1 MFLKKVLSIAT
12 AAAMAINIASVPFN
26 VLAQELPV
34 QSVVNTTIEGK
45 VNATA
50 KVSKLTAYGTEFEAA
65 YDNNYRMPNSNVKEI
80 TTNAGS
86 YSGTKLEYILDNQP
100 NTHWETDKN
109 NSDTFTN
116 ELIFELEEADV
127 LDRIGFL
134 ARSVNQKGFPEE
146 FEIYASETSD
156 GETFQLV
163 ASGTA
168 VKTSD
173 FVEFKFEPTSF
184 KRIKFKFKKANIDRP
199 FAAEFRFYK
208 EDVLADQ
215 MARLFTDSSKNQ
227 VSADFDTVEKLN
239 QFEDDVK
246 SHPLYEQFKEDIENA
261 KYVLSTQKIEATTA
275 VTKTFGHY
283 ANTKYAELFRMDYDN
298 IESINNNAG
307 HYSNAVIGKA
317 VDGNLDTYWE
327 TNKGNT
333 STFSNEVEVT
343 FKDLVT
349 LDRVMYGARKSDR
362 KGFAEEFEIY
372 ASQTS
377 QGDTYQLLATGQHI
391 MEAGLI
397 EAKFAPT
404 TFKRIKF
411 KFKKSN
417 QNWATLS
424 ELAFYKEDVIQNKV
438 QSIFTDNTMS
448 AVTDE
453 YRTLNQVIVLEKEAK
468 SHPLYETYREGFEL
482 AKRIVKGELVTEG
495 RIIEA
500 EQHGDMVSHA
510 QQNLKMPYGTNNQ
523 PTGIA
528 VKAGEKITVYVDAD
542 ASGQLPQLVFT
553 QQEGSW
559 NAWAR
564 SVNLKPGKNEF
575 TVPTI
580 YTGNV
585 TQGGPLYIVNPYTPE
600 QQKKAP
606 VIRIEGGE
614 RFPIFTKTTN
624 PEEFKTFLTDYN
636 SRLNADVA
644 AHPDVKERD
653 LIDVVEIVSDRII
666 FTGTASAAYKQYIN
680 GNHDPLKTV
689 TGYDVWISKV
699 FDFSGLDESSE
710 VHDPK
715 YIRENIRLMQP
726 YGAMYAAGN
735 HTGIQRG
742 TVPFMFSDFSTTYP
756 GWGLT
761 HEIGHRMAVG
771 VREYGEVTNNMVSM
785 AMSVSYNSIDNRIPF
800 EKMYNYLVE
809 ENKSVMSNLSLQERL
824 GAFWQL
830 EIAHPGYW
838 VELNKYYRERS
849 VSLPNGDHSKQQYL
863 IQFSSEVLNMDLSS
877 YFARHGFT
885 VSDETK
891 EEVSQYPAPKKIWY
905 LNNSVVGYEGTG
917 FTADASV
924 NVNVARNEAN
934 QTNTLMLGIETT
946 NKNHLLGYEIIRN
959 GTLIGFTS
967 NATFVDQ
974 NVDVKENYTYEV
986 VAYDKKLNSLKR
998 VEVKSF
1004 KPTISIENQLTLKIN
1019 QQFDPID
1026 YVQVVDYQGNNIT
1039 EDVTITSN
1047 VDITKKGNYEIVYTV
1062 NSNGVTEAKT
1072 TQVTVTSDFEYA
1084 SDIIPVSMNIAWG
1097 GYKKD
1102 KSPSGGAIGLVRQG
1116 LEITYPKGIG
1126 AHAKSEVVYN
1136 IDGKGFDFFE
1146 SYIGIDQAVR
1156 GQGSSARF
1164 EIWVD
1169 GKKQYVSDV
1178 VGSNTGS
1185 EFVKIPLTGGKEVKL
1200 ITTDAGT
1207 NGNTADHTVWAD
1219 AKFIKNSS
1227 SPVLIVRSEATKVGQ
1242 PIDIKGEYSAAD
1254 AEDGDL
1260 TSKVEVTG
1268 IDSVN
1273 FNKAGKYELFYTVT
1287 DSEGNAVTEK
1297 RIISV
1302 VNMEDYEYLSDDDW
1316 KSTQNSY
1323 ATPLKDKATSGNS
1336 LRLTNEGGSEVVYE
1350 KGIGAHSNSTIVY
1363 DLTVKDASYFTSFV
1377 GVDHQMYNSVGS
1389 VVFQV
1394 YVDGAKQFDSGLMT
1408 SKVPQKFVEVNLA
1421 GAKELKLVVT
1431 DGGNGDGSDHATWG
1445 NAKLHY
1451 VNADKVYTG
1460 DLVSLIDVAEAIET
1474 DGYTEASVKALQTA
1488 IAKAKTVLANKNAIQ
1503 IEVDE
1508 ALGVLEVAKAGLVKV
1523 DLTQV
1528 ITIKENY
1535 LSNTIKST
1543 LQLKGDI
1550 TLGDMYKLTNLT
1562 IESSG
1567 ARSLEG
1573 LEYAEN
1579 LEKLVIKGNEITD
1592 FSPLN
1597 GLSKLTT
1604 LIVDTQ
1610 FVEMGEIKGPVIEVE
1625 NIVIGLDGKKVKPD
1639 LVAFSHTINRETK
1652 ELDVNAMDDNPENF
1666 TVDLTNEEK
1675 GLYWLGVTYKIEGN
1689 TDTVILRYLINNK

>member
-1 MFLKKVLSIAT
+1 MKKVLSIAT

-50 KVSKLTAYGTEFEAA
+50 KVSKLTAYGTKFEAA
-65 YDNNYRMPNSNVKEI
+65 YDKVYRMPNSNVKEI

-86 YSGTKLEYILDNQP
+86 YSGTKLEYILDDQP
-100 NTHWETDKN
+100 NTHWETNKS

-116 ELIFELEEADV
+116 ELIFELEEAEV

-173 FVEFKFEPTSF
+173 FVEFKFEPTNF
-184 KRIKFKFKKANIDRP
+184 KRIKFRFKKAYTDRP
-199 FAAEFRFYK
+199 FAAEVRFYK
-208 EDVLADQ
+208 EDALADQ

-227 VSADFDTVEKLN
+227 VSADFNTVEKLN

-246 SHPLYEQFKEDIENA
+246 SHPLYEQFKEGIENA
-261 KYVLSTQKIEATTA
+261 KYVLNTQKIEATTA
-275 VTKTFGHY
+275 ATQTFSHY
-283 ANTKYAELFRMDYDN
+283 ANTKYSELFRMDYDN
-298 IESINNNAG
+298 IQSIQNNAG
-307 HYSNAVIGKA
+307 HYSSSVIGNA
-317 VDGNLDTYWE
+317 VDGKLDTYWE

-343 FKDLVT
+343 FKELVT
-349 LDRVMYGARKSDR
+349 LDRVMYGARASDR

-372 ASQTS
+372 ASPTS
-377 QGDTYQLLATGQHI
+377 QGDTYQLLATGQHH

-397 EAKFAPT
+397 EAKFEPT

-424 ELAFYKEDVIQNKV
+424 ELAFYKEDVVQNKV
-438 QSIFTDNTMS
+438 NSIFTDETKS
-448 AVTDE
+448 AVTNE
-453 YRTLNQVIVLEKEAK
+453 YLTLNQISKLEEEAN
-468 SHPLYETYREGFEL
+468 SHPLYETYKESFEL
-482 AKRIVKGELVTEG
+482 AKKIVNGELSTGG

-500 EQHGDMVSHA
+500 EQHGNMVSHA
-510 QQNLKMPYGTNNQ
+510 QQKLKMTYGSNNQ

-528 VKAGEKITVYVDAD
+528 AKAGEKITVYVDAD
-542 ASGQLPQLVFT
+542 ASGPLPQLVFS

-559 NAWAR
+559 NAWAS

-585 TQGGPLYIVNPYTPE
+585 TQGGPVYIVNPYTPE

-614 RFPIFTKTTN
+614 RFPIFTKETN
-624 PEEFKTFLTDYN
+624 PEEFKSFLTNYN
-636 SRLNADVA
+636 NRLSLDVA

-666 FTGTASAAYKQYIN
+666 FTGTALEAYNQYITKN
-680 GNHDPLKTV
+680 MDPMKTV
-689 TGYDVWISKV
+689 NGYDSWISKV
-699 FDFSGLDESSE
+699 FDFSGLDGISE
-710 VHDPK
+710 THDPK

-785 AMSVSYNSIDNRIPF
+785 AMSVTYNSIDNRIPF
-800 EKMYNYLVE
+800 EKMYSYLVE
-809 ENKSVMSNLSLQERL
+809 ENKSVMDNLSLQERL

-830 EIAHPGYW
+830 ELAYPGYW
-838 VELNKYYRERS
+838 AELNKYYRDRS
-849 VSLPNGDHSKQQYL
+849 VSLTNGDHSKQQYL

-905 LNNSVVGYEGTG
+905 LNNSVLGYEGDG

-924 NVNVARNEAN
+924 NVNITRNEAN
-934 QTNTLMLGIETT
+934 KTNTLILGIETT
-946 NKNHLLGYEIIRN
+946 NKNNLLGYEIIRN

-967 NATFVDQ
+967 NTMFIDQ
-974 NVDVKENYTYEV
+974 NVQVNENYIYEV
-986 VAYDKKLNSLKR
+986 IAYDKKLNSLKS
-998 VEVKSF
+998 VEIKTF
-1004 KPTISIENQLTLKIN
+1004 KPTISVEDQLTIKIN
-1019 QQFDPID
+1019 QPFDPMD
-1026 YVQVVDYQGNNIT
+1026 YVKVVDYQGNNIT
-1039 EDVTITSN
+1039 EDVTIKSN
-1047 VDITKKGNYEIVYTV
+1047 VNVTKKGNYEIVYTV
-1062 NSNGVTEAKT
+1062 NNNDVTETKT

-1084 SDIIPVSMNIAWG
+1084 SDINPVSTSIAWG
-1097 GYKKD
+1097 GYQKD
-1102 KSPSGGAIGLVRQG
+1102 KSPSGGTIGLLRQG
-1116 LEITYPKGIG
+1116 LETTYAKGIG

-1156 GQGSSARF
+1156 GQSSSSARF
-1164 EIWVD
+1164 EVWVD
-1169 GKKQYVSDV
+1169 GENKYVSNV
-1178 VGSNTGS
+1178 VGSTTGS
-1185 EFVKIPLTGGKEVKL
+1185 EFVKIPIAGGKEVKL

-1219 AKFIKNSS
+1219 AKFTKSS
-1227 SPVLIVRSEATKVGQ
+1227 SEPVITVQSKATQVGQ
-1242 PIDIKGEYSAAD
+1242 PIDVKGKYSATD
-1254 AEDGDL
+1254 TEDGDL
-1260 TSKVEVTG
+1260 TSQVEVTG
-1268 IDSVN
+1268 VDNVN
-1273 FNKAGKYELFYTVT
+1273 FNKAGHYELFYTVT
-1287 DSEGNAVTEK
+1287 DSDGNTVTEK
-1297 RIISV
+1297 RTIAV
-1302 VNMEDYEYLSDDDW
+1302 VNMEDYEYLSNYDW

-1323 ATPLKDKATSGNS
+1323 TTPIKDKATSKNS
-1336 LRLTNEGGSEVVYE
+1336 LRLTNEDGSEVVYE

-1363 DLTVKDASYFTSFV
+1363 DLKDKDASYFSSFV
-1377 GVDHQMYNSVGS
+1377 GVDRQMYNSIGS

-1394 YVDGAKQFDSGLMT
+1394 YVDGVKQFDSGLMT
-1408 SKVPQKFVEVNLA
+1408 SKVPQKFIEVNLA

-1431 DGGNGDGSDHATWG
+1431 DGGNGNGSDHATWG

-1451 VNADKVYTG
+1451 ANADRVYTA
-1460 DLVSLIDVAEAIET
+1460 DLVSVLEAAEAMVIGE
-1474 DGYTEASVKALQTA
+1474 YTEASVRDLQTA
-1488 IAKAKTVLANKNAIQ
+1488 IEKAKKVLANTNAIQ

-1508 ALGVLEVAKAGLVKV
+1508 ALEVLEVAKAGLIKV

-1535 LSNTIKST
+1535 LSNSIKSV
-1543 LQLKGDI
+1543 LGLKGDI

-1562 IESSG
+1562 IESQRV
-1567 ARSLEG
+1567 RSLEG
-1573 LEYAEN
+1573 LEYAKN
-1579 LEKLVIKGNEITD
+1579 LESLSIKGNEITD
-1592 FSPLN
+1592 FSPLKE
-1597 GLSKLTT
+1597 LSNLTK

-1610 FVEMGEIKGPVIEVE
+1610 FVEMGAIKGSVVEVE
-1625 NIVIGLDGKKVKPD
+1625 NIVIGLNGKKVKPY
-1639 LVAFSHTINRETK
+1639 LVAYSHTINQEMK
-1652 ELDVNAMDDNPENF
+1652 EVDVNGLDDHPEEF
-1666 TVDLTNEEK
+1666 IVDLSNEEK
-1675 GLYWLGVTYKIEGN
+1675 GLYWLAFSYEIEGN
-1689 TDTVILRYLINNK
+1689 TVILRYLVNNK